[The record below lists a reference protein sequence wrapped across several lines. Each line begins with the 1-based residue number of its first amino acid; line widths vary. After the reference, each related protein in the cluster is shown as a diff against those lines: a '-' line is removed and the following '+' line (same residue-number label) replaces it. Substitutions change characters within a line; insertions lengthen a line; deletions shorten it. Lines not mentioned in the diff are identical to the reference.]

1 MPITQTSLKSK
12 NYNALGID
20 EIADDISNIITVV
33 NAMPESPTTAIVN
46 ISSAQILAM
55 GTTPKQ
61 LLPAPG
67 IGMYYD
73 IEKYVIEYTN
83 VTTGYSFAANDL
95 IAIYYNGGSYVPV
108 VQIDQ
113 FPFSQSANSA
123 TLGVPTPEKTQA
135 AGGFATNPKM
145 TGGNIFNL
153 PLVFGT
159 WSGTN
164 PTLGNGTIRAIIT
177 YTVRTFGA

>member
-1 MPITQTSLKSK
+1 MAITVNIPNPITT
-12 NYNALGID
+12 
-20 EIADDISNIITVV
+20 
-33 NAMPESPTTAIVN
+33 TTAIVN
-46 ISSAQILAM
+46 ITSAQILAM
-55 GTTPKQ
+55 GTTPIT

-67 IGMYYD
+67 VGMYYD
-73 IEKYVIEYTN
+73 VEKYVIEYTD
-83 VTTGYSFAANDL
+83 VTTEYSFDANDL

-113 FPFSQSANSA
+113 FPFSQTSNSV
-123 TLGVPTPEKTQA
+123 TIGVATPEKTQA
-135 AGGFATNPKM
+135 AGSFSTNPKM
-145 TGGNIFNL
+145 TGGDIFNL

-164 PTLGNGTIRAIIT
+164 PTLGDGTIRAIIT